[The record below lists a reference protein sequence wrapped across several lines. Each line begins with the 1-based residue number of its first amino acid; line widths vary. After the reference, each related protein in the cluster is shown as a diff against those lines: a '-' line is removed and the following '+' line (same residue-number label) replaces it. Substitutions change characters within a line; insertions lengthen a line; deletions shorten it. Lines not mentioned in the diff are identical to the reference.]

1 MPSITYDKF
10 DVGLDRRK
18 NITVAD
24 ANRLYNL
31 QNAYITKGKVIRK
44 RSGLVRDN
52 TLEAGTIGLISGGG
66 KLNTFYE
73 SGTITHANTNYK
85 PNRIAKSGSDAKQ
98 IHFGDI
104 FSGFLYVVVEYND
117 GTITHHYLDGTVITA
132 GSFIVG
138 KTYVIATVGTTD
150 FTLIGASANTVGVAF
165 VATGVGAGTGTAG
178 LTMITDA
185 NCPQTKQT
193 IKAAEKIWAMGV
205 AKDTVRFTKSSTP
218 RDWTTASD
226 AGFIPTGLRATGSAD
241 GLSLGKFQ
249 EFLTVGF
256 SDAVQLWNISA
267 VYSAISY
274 YKPVDGLPCPF
285 QQSIKQFGGDQVFL
299 STSGFRSIQQQAYT
313 NNLNEIDI
321 GSPVDDLVKPYI
333 VDGIIPLAALFL
345 KQGQY
350 WCLVNSG
357 SNIFFV
363 FTLSRSVKVA
373 AWSIYILPFVVNA
386 IAPHNG
392 KLYLR
397 SVNNVYV
404 ADETDTIFDDDGVAY
419 EMRAEFPFLN
429 FQTPGITKYIAS
441 MDVVVDGTVDVQFRY
456 DPNDLTKITDPITVT
471 GDGRAKQSVPVEITV
486 PEIAPIFVSNS
497 TSKVQIDAFTF
508 YFDNLGPGG

>member
-31 QNAYITKGKVIRK
+31 QNSYITKGKVIRK
-44 RSGLVRDN
+44 RSGLIKDN
-52 TLEAGTIGLISGGG
+52 TLEPGTVGLISGAG

-73 SGTITHANTNYK
+73 SGTITHANANYK
-85 PNRIAKSGSDAKQ
+85 PNKIPNAGIPVKI
-98 IHFGDI
+98 IHFGDV
-104 FSGFLYVVVEYND
+104 FNGFLYVAAEYND
-117 GTITHHYLDGTVITA
+117 GVIKHHYIDGTIVVA

-138 KTYVIATVGTTD
+138 KTYVIVSIGTTD
-150 FTLIGASANTVGVAF
+150 FTLIGAASNTIGLAF
-165 VATGVGAGTGTAG
+165 IATGVGAGTGTASI
-178 LTMITDA
+178 TMITDA
-185 NCPQTKQT
+185 NCPQTKQV
-193 IKAAEKIWAMGV
+193 IKAAEKIWAIG
-205 AKDTVRFTKSSTP
+205 ATKDTVRFTKSSDP
-218 RDWTTASD
+218 KDWTTASD
-226 AGFIPTGLRATGSAD
+226 AGFIATGLRATGSAD
-241 GLSLGKFQ
+241 GLSLGKFL

-267 VYSAISY
+267 IYSAISY
-274 YKPVDGLPCPF
+274 HKPVDGLPCSF

-333 VDGIIPLAALFL
+333 NDAIIPLASLFL
-345 KQGQY
+345 KKGQY
-350 WCLVNSG
+350 WCLIDMG
-357 SNIFFV
+357 QNIVFV

-373 AWSIYILPFVVNA
+373 AWSIYLFQMTFDAMVS
-386 IAPHNG
+386 HNG
-392 KLYLR
+392 KLYAR
-397 SVNNVYV
+397 SGDDVYV
-404 ADETDTIFDDDGVAY
+404 VDETDTVFSDNGATY

-429 FQTPGITKYIAS
+429 FQTPGITKYISS

-471 GDGRAKQSVPVEITV
+471 GDGRSKQSVPVEITV

-497 TSKVQIDAFTF
+497 ADKVQIDAFTF
-508 YFDNLGPGG
+508 YFDNLGQV